1 MDFQI
6 SERIRSTRMSKHLSV
21 EAIASALSTNPE
33 TVQSWEN
40 GNALPAIEQLPALA
54 SALDLSVDVLLKG
67 ENAKVQKVL
76 IGTPYSTHA
85 YGRITKSGIIDTL
98 NSDYLPNGWRVVDT
112 KFFVTSEGEDTVLV
126 VIER

>member
-6 SERIRSTRMSKHLSV
+6 SERIRSARMSRHISL
-21 EAIASALSTNPE
+21 EAIASALSTDPE
-33 TVQSWEN
+33 TVKGWED
-40 GNALPAIEQLPALA
+40 GNALPQIAQLPALA

-85 YGRITKSGIIDTL
+85 YGRVTKSGIIDTL
-98 NSDYLPNGWRVVDT
+98 NQEYLPNGWRVVQT
-112 KFFVTSEGEDTVLV
+112 QLFVSSEGEDNVLV